1 MTASNADI
9 ALGWQLKVR
18 GLPPVTPEFRFS
30 PPRQWRYDYAFVPQK
45 VAVEIEGGT
54 YVGGRHTREP
64 AFELDCI
71 KYAEAAAGW
80 LVLRVTTG
88 MVEDRR
94 ALALI
99 ERALASR
106 RPIVEGAIA

>member
-1 MTASNADI
+1 LA
-9 ALGWQLKVR
+9 R
-18 GLPPVTPEFRFS
+18 
-30 PPRQWRYDYAFVPQK
+30 
-45 VAVEIEGGT
+45 
-54 YVGGRHTREP
+54 
-64 AFELDCI
+64 FELDCT
-71 KYAEAAAGW
+71 KYAEAAVAGW